1 MRDQSRRRDRT
12 ATLDVFAVD
21 WAVLPMTVPD
31 IHDMLIAAIAP
42 LAVFWCKVLRLQL
55 KWMLPN

>member
-1 MRDQSRRRDRT
+1 
-12 ATLDVFAVD
+12 
-21 WAVLPMTVPD
+21 
-31 IHDMLIAAIAP
+31 MLIAAIAP